1 MTDTEHMHAH
11 EGEFTRLEPM
21 TYDWLL
27 SNHPENLE
35 PGDWFDTYRQPCRG
49 EAQC

>member
-1 MTDTEHMHAH
+1 MTDTEYMHANC
-11 EGEFTRLEPM
+11 GEFHQIEPI

-35 PGDWFDTYRQPCRG
+35 PGDWFDTYRQPNKGQTPC
-49 EAQC
+49 